1 MQSVENVVI
10 SAAGMG
16 SRLEL
21 NMPKCLV
28 EINNKKIIDY
38 QLELIREIPNVYMV
52 VGFMEEAV
60 MEHVYRKRK
69 DVIFVRNADY
79 KTTTNSYSVYLA
91 TKDMS
96 KPFVSFDGDLIVNPM
111 SFKNFLSECENGESL
126 VCYTNSKSED
136 AVFVRL
142 DTTTKYIEGFD
153 RIKNSPYEWSGLAYF
168 SGIKIAKN
176 GGYIFAEI
184 EKHLPIKAH
193 MIDCC
198 EVDTPDDLKTA
209 VKFCSQMSDQ

>member
-1 MQSVENVVI
+1 
-10 SAAGMG
+10 MG

-126 VCYTNSKSED
+126 IYYTNSKSED
-136 AVFVRL
+136 AVFVFL
-142 DTTTKYIEGFD
+142 NTTATSI
-153 RIKNSPYEWSGLAYF
+153 I
-168 SGIKIAKN
+168 
-176 GGYIFAEI
+176 
-184 EKHLPIKAH
+184 
-193 MIDCC
+193 
-198 EVDTPDDLKTA
+198 
-209 VKFCSQMSDQ
+209 